1 MLLVSRLKF
10 FCIEKEDKMPRAKG
24 GFKSKRY
31 HKKVLK
37 STKGYYGARSRLY
50 RIATQVADK
59 ALIAAYKDRRLKK
72 REFRAL
78 WIARIN
84 AAVRSLNMSYSQ
96 FMNGL
101 KKANITLNRKA
112 LADLACNDFETF
124 SKLVEQVKHTS
135 S

>member
-1 MLLVSRLKF
+1 
-10 FCIEKEDKMPRAKG
+10 MPRAKG

-31 HKKVLK
+31 HKKVLQ
-37 STKGYYGARSRLY
+37 SSKGYYGARSRLY
-50 RIATQVADK
+50 RIATQVVDK

-84 AAVRSLNMSYSQ
+84 AAVRSLDMTYSQ

-101 KKANITLNRKA
+101 KKANVNLNRKA
-112 LADLACNDFETF
+112 LAELACSDFETF
-124 SKLVEQVKHTS
+124 SKLVAQVAQSK
-135 S
+135 